1 MKIDR
6 IIKTAEL
13 STALNALVAAIHLHL
28 GIQRSSWWF
37 VTLGIYY
44 AMLGTSR
51 LTVILMRENVRDRIV
66 SAYTGAAL
74 TATSLPLLGMVILC
88 SFIEVGHEYHEIL
101 MITMAAYAFTKVT
114 LGIINLVR
122 VNRDG
127 RAYRRALRNIS
138 LADALV
144 SIASLQRSMLLSF
157 GEMTSHDITLFNI
170 LTGTGVSILIFLLGL
185 NLILSRRG
193 AK

>member
-6 IIKTAEL
+6 IIKTAAL
-13 STALNALVAAIHLHL
+13 STALNALVAAVHLYI
-28 GIQRSSWWF
+28 GIQSPSWWF

-44 AMLGTSR
+44 AILGISR
-51 LTVILMRENVRDRIV
+51 LTVILMGEKTADKIV
-66 SAYTGAAL
+66 STYTGISL
-74 TATSLPLLGMVILC
+74 TVTALPLFGIVILC
-88 SFIEVGHEYHEIL
+88 SVREVGHKYHEIL
-101 MITMAAYAFTKVT
+101 MIAMAAYAFTKVT

-122 VNRDG
+122 VRRDG